1 MKYII
6 LWYNFELLKA
16 GIIING
22 VNETLENNSLSLN
35 PRPGCAW

>member
-22 VNETLENNSLSLN
+22 VHLTQDLDVPGSTTNNY
-35 PRPGCAW
+35 